1 MAENGISMKKGSAS
15 DFSSE
20 GNETA
25 AGYYVIIGAFG
36 NHDNAE
42 VFTKDAKS
50 NGYTTA
56 EIIQNKNNKI
66 YEIVVFKTQ
75 DKQEAIG
82 KLDGIKSDY
91 FDVWVLTLE

>member
-25 AGYYVIIGAFG
+25 TGYYVIIGAFG

-50 NGYTTA
+50 RGYTTA